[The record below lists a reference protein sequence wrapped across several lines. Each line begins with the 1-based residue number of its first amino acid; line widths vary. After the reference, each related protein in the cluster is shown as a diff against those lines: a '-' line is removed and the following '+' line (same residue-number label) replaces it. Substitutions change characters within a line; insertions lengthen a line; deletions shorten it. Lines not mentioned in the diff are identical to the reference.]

1 MTLWRQAASPLGG
14 LPAPLEACIFLRIM
28 IRRLLTA
35 FGLVALTA
43 APALGDGVTATGTY
57 ALSLGGTNIATAVV
71 KLNDNGDR
79 YAMGLDARV
88 IGFAQFVASGVAKV
102 ESAGLSTGSGLVSE
116 KFDFLTRSQGAELT
130 VDVAFAQK
138 DVTAFVVDPP
148 VTDLDRVAIE
158 RKHLHGV
165 NDMMAALVVK
175 AKNFSG
181 ELCNRDMQIFTGTER
196 FNLSMRF
203 VRNDEATSLRTGYQ
217 GPLVL
222 CQIRYKP
229 ISGHYTT
236 SEITS
241 YLAQSD
247 RILVWYAPL
256 ATPGYFIPYRA
267 LLATS
272 AGDLSI
278 VLTSLRQ

>member
-1 MTLWRQAASPLGG
+1 M
-14 LPAPLEACIFLRIM
+14 
-28 IRRLLTA
+28 
-35 FGLVALTA
+35 
-43 APALGDGVTATGTY
+43 PALAAGVTATGTY
-57 ALSLGGTNIATAVV
+57 GVTLGGTHIANVVV
-71 KLNDNGDR
+71 KLEDTGER
-79 YAMGLDARV
+79 YAIGLDARV
-88 IGFAQFVASGVAKV
+88 IGFAQLVAGGVARV

-116 KFDFLTRSQGAELT
+116 KFDFLMRSQGEQFT
-130 VDVAFAQK
+130 VDVAFTQR
-138 DVTAFVVDPP
+138 DVTAFIVDPP
-148 VTDLDRVAIE
+148 VTDLDRVALE
-158 RKHLHGV
+158 RKHLRGV
-165 NDMMAALVVK
+165 NDMMAAFVIK
-175 AKNFSG
+175 ADRLSG
-181 ELCNRDMQIFTGTER
+181 ELCNRNMQIFTGTER

-278 VLTSLRQ
+278 VLTTLEQ